1 MDKIYL
7 ENCRFYGYH
16 GAFSEEQILGQIFRV
31 DCILSVDLTVASQ
44 TDKLE
49 DTVHYGQVFDH
60 IRTHV
65 ETKRYAL
72 IERLAGVICDDLLD
86 TFPKI
91 TKITLK
97 ITKENPPIN
106 GHYDAVGVELERER
120 HE

>member
-16 GAFSEEQILGQIFRV
+16 GAFSEEQVLGQIFRV
-31 DCILSVDLTVASQ
+31 DCVLSVDLLAASQ
-44 TDKLE
+44 TDNLE
-49 DTVHYGQVFDH
+49 DTVHYGQVFDC
-60 IRTHV
+60 IKEHV
-65 ETKRYAL
+65 EKERYAL
-72 IERLAGVICDDLLD
+72 IERLAGVICEDLLM

-91 TKITLK
+91 KKVTLK

-106 GHYDAVGVELERER
+106 GHYDSVGIALERER